1 MSARS
6 CAHSQLFPLLEHG
19 RRDLEYFADGIK
31 NVDVLLVIVQ
41 ENDVTGG

>member
-1 MSARS
+1 MFAWF

-19 RRDLEYFADGIK
+19 TRDLEYFADGIK